1 MFDIEILRLAAFF
14 GGLFGC
20 SLVVPIKV
28 TETIVQWV
36 ARNAL
41 EIQTAQRCGKFTR
54 KHKVKASTE
63 SSVSGQR

>member
-36 ARNAL
+36 ARNVL
-41 EIQTAQRCGKFTR
+41 EIQTARL
-54 KHKVKASTE
+54 
-63 SSVSGQR
+63 GQEFFSKPGLF